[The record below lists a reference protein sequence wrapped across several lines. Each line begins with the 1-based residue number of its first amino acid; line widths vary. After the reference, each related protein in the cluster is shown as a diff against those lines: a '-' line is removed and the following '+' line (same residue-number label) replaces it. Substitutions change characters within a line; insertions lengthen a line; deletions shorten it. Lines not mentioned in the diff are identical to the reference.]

1 MKKTLKTLK
10 IIFFATFSEFILI
23 SGVILYL
30 KKIQELQDFIT
41 LSSKL
46 TMAIPIIMI
55 ISILAS
61 YFVYDRMAK
70 KSKKVEDENSDY
82 PIMLFKSAS
91 IIKIAMFNFVGVLSA
106 VMMLLIYQKTYLYL
120 IGIVAVFYLINFPS
134 ENKFRRDFIKRKQL
148 FK

>member
-23 SGVILYL
+23 SGVIFYL
-30 KKIQELQDFIT
+30 KKFQELQDFIT

-70 KSKKVEDENSDY
+70 KAKKVEDENSDY

-91 IIKIAMFNFVGVLSA
+91 ILKIAMFNFVGVLSA